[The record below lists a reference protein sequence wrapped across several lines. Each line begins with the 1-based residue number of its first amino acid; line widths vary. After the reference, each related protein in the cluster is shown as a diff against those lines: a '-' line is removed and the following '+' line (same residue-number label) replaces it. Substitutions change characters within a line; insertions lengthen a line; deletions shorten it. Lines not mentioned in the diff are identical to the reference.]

1 MTLQE
6 LQDQRALVYAAYTKA
21 LQSQE
26 YQVGQGSTAR
36 RTRRA
41 DFEQLRLELE
51 RLDAKIA
58 TATAAANGT
67 RRIYN
72 IVPRRC

>member
-26 YQVGQGSTAR
+26 YQVGQGTTAR

-41 DFEQLRLELE
+41 DFEQLRLEL
-51 RLDAKIA
+51 LDLDQKIDA
-58 TATAAANGT
+58 LTAAAAGT
-67 RRIYN
+67 RRVMYL
-72 IVPRRC
+72 R